1 LTVGG
6 IRYDFDT
13 LVSAIA
19 IPCSMNSS
27 GYPSTKRQNDVDAY
41 MSSAKATMQENCQWR
56 QKDCSVNYKLNSQN
70 EEKMI
75 YSVFYC
81 CLYTIFFSGKWE
93 GRDQMGERSPP

>member
-56 QKDCSVNYKLNSQN
+56 QKDDQN
-70 EEKMI
+70 ELDNI
-75 YSVFYC
+75 LSVDHFVA
-81 CLYTIFFSGKWE
+81 LFVEQKGSL
-93 GRDQMGERSPP
+93 M